1 MKFKLLADIPL
12 SIKEKG
18 YDFTALGVFLHERK
32 ELASRAVYVNDRKN
46 NFSHVWRYAFSHS
59 KTIKVECSNV
69 CMDYKSLHRPRVT
82 HHRGSHLV
90 FPKVLIVAW
99 GEGYNRWQRKHNRK
113 KSLNLSW
120 EDFSGIPALLQLSP
134 EVLSRSSEFSFSHS
148 CCKDKAPRRKF

>member
-90 FPKVLIVAW
+90 FPKVLIVA
-99 GEGYNRWQRKHNRK
+99 
-113 KSLNLSW
+113 
-120 EDFSGIPALLQLSP
+120 
-134 EVLSRSSEFSFSHS
+134 
-148 CCKDKAPRRKF
+148 